1 MYLLAFAEG
10 SIQLFPD
17 GTIFVHIAMVLVMI
31 WILNRTFFR
40 PINRVLEARE
50 KMKGGAG
57 GEAESILRDVA
68 DKQAK
73 YSQSMLEAR
82 STGYEIIENIRSEA
96 VSERQAKIAAAK
108 DETAQSLASEKKQLQ
123 DQTEQARAAIAR
135 DAEEMSDKIAA
146 NILRKFMPF
155 L

>member
-73 YSQSMLEAR
+73 YSQSMLE
-82 STGYEIIENIRSEA
+82 
-96 VSERQAKIAAAK
+96 
-108 DETAQSLASEKKQLQ
+108 
-123 DQTEQARAAIAR
+123 
-135 DAEEMSDKIAA
+135 DAEHR
-146 NILRKFMPF
+146 LRN
-155 L
+155 